1 MTATAGGVSLAW
13 DRCPSATRRGT
24 VLMLPGRA
32 YTCEMPLLAWATR
45 VLQGAGWTVFHARW
59 ALPSLP
65 ERPRDVVEGVLR
77 EFEAV
82 HKEAGPVL
90 VVAKSLG
97 TLAAHRAAERRYP
110 AIWLTPV
117 LRATGLHPLAA
128 ESEALASRLRDYP
141 GPNLVVGGTADDLW
155 LSGFRGTG
163 TVVELPDADH
173 GLEAADWQTSFRNH
187 ERALLAVQRFVTAL
201 PE

>member
-1 MTATAGGVSLAW
+1 MGDPRA
-13 DRCPSATRRGT
+13 
-24 VLMLPGRA
+24 PGRRLDGL
-32 YTCEMPLLAWATR
+32 PR
-45 VLQGAGWTVFHARW
+45 SVGV
-59 ALPSLP
+59 ALPS
-65 ERPRDVVEGVLR
+65 
-77 EFEAV
+77 A
-82 HKEAGPVL
+82 
-90 VVAKSLG
+90 
-97 TLAAHRAAERRYP
+97 
-110 AIWLTPV
+110 
-117 LRATGLHPLAA
+117 
-128 ESEALASRLRDYP
+128 